1 MKSNLTTHRRHYVV
15 TYDVS
20 NDKRRNQIFKTL
32 HDYGDHVQFSV
43 FVCQLTKRERI
54 DLMAQLTH
62 IVHHTEDQVM
72 LIDLG
77 TAQTDCRTLIQTV
90 GKAYY
95 PLTTS
100 FII

>member
-1 MKSNLTTHRRHYVV
+1 MNHNPTTNRRHYVV

-20 NDKRRNQIFKTL
+20 NDKRRNHIFKTL

-54 DLMAQLTH
+54 DLMATLTD
-62 IVHHTEDQVM
+62 IVHHNEDQVM

-77 TAQTDCRTLIQTV
+77 AAQTDCQTLIQTV
-90 GKAYY
+90 GKAYN
-95 PLTTS
+95 PMTAT
-100 FII
+100 FIV